1 MRNEELEMRNVNE
14 EMKKCLC
21 DALQKAL
28 KGLDSQSERRA
39 ALKQL
44 NSYVEHLENVQQMP
58 LLTRLAYW
66 ECAYTVFDF
75 LRCNKQ
81 LGRTVGPFSDS
92 VRKDVNN
99 VLKNI
104 DFYVPQK

>member
-1 MRNEELEMRNVNE
+1 MMK
-14 EMKKCLC
+14 EMKKR
-21 DALQKAL
+21 LQKAL
-28 KGLDSQSERRA
+28 KGLNNHHERRA
-39 ALKQL
+39 ALRQV
-44 NSYVEHLENVQQMP
+44 NNYIAHLENVQQMP

>member
-1 MRNEELEMRNVNE
+1 MKEL
-14 EMKKCLC
+14 KKCL
-21 DALQKAL
+21 QMAL

-44 NSYVEHLENVQQMP
+44 NSYVEHLEQVQQMP
-58 LLTRLAYW
+58 LLTRLVYW
-66 ECAYTVFDF
+66 ECAYAVFDF
-75 LRCNKQ
+75 LRRNKQ

-99 VLKNI
+99 VLKKLLITN
-104 DFYVPQK
+104 F

>member
-1 MRNEELEMRNVNE
+1 MKEL
-14 EMKKCLC
+14 KKCL
-21 DALQKAL
+21 QMAL

-44 NSYVEHLENVQQMP
+44 NSYVEHLEQVQQMP
-58 LLTRLAYW
+58 LLTRLVYW
-66 ECAYTVFDF
+66 ECAYAVFDF
-75 LRCNKQ
+75 LRRNKQ

-104 DFYVPQK
+104 DFYVPQRSSSARLLPTGRKK